1 MTLFGVRTIEFPI
14 DQASLKNVIDSVTVG
29 TWGWFYQWGMF
40 IFLLV
45 ALGCLAWVFIDSVQK
60 RRGSQALVPR
70 ILSIVGVLLIIPTFL
85 FRFTGNVDGVDVQ
98 LILAADKQLPD
109 KLYVQP
115 VAWNVPWLINGYGP
129 TLALLAV
136 VGLAIAVLALI
147 IYASTVSRSR
157 PSTEFVNALNNQFGQ
172 IRQEI
177 QASRPTSAP
186 GAAPAAAAVASAEPR
201 RSAATVMGGGA
212 PNRSAPT
219 VIGEP
224 AQPGFAELWAVSG
237 GTVGQRWQLPTV
249 DVKIGREATNLVS
262 INDERASREHA
273 KIRFADGVYTIIDL
287 GSSNGTLVNDQPVL
301 APTRLNDGDTIKIG
315 GTALTFKTTK

>member
-1 MTLFGVRTIEFPI
+1 MNLFGVRTIEFPI
-14 DQASLKNVIDSVTVG
+14 DQVSLQEAIDAVTVG

-45 ALGCLAWVFIDSVQK
+45 ALACLAWVFIDSTQK
-60 RRGSQALVPR
+60 RKGSKALVSR
-70 ILSIVGVLLIIPTFL
+70 ILSIVGVLLVLPAFL

-98 LILAADKQLPD
+98 VLLTADKQLPGGV
-109 KLYVQP
+109 YVQP
-115 VAWNVPWLINGYGP
+115 VAWNVSWLVNGYGP
-129 TLALLAV
+129 TLALLALL
-136 VGLAIAVLALI
+136 GLALAVLAAI
-147 IYASTVSRSR
+147 IYASTASRSR

-177 QASRPTSAP
+177 QATRPASAP
-186 GAAPAAAAVASAEPR
+186 AAGAAAAVAAEPR

-219 VIGEP
+219 IIGEP

-249 DVKIGREATNLVS
+249 DVKIGRETTNLVS
-262 INDERASREHA
+262 IDDERSSREHA

-287 GSSNGTLVNDQPVL
+287 GSSNGTLVNDQPVM

-315 GTALTFKTTK
+315 STVLTFKTTK